1 MLIKTFMLGEYLMKR
16 PSSIC
21 QYIISRLLGQT
32 SPFNDAFLISRSVL
46 GIERQGN
53 YIKQLPESLGAM
65 LYF

>member
-32 SPFNDAFLISRSVL
+32 SPFNGAFLISRSVL
-46 GIERQGN
+46 GIDRQG
-53 YIKQLPESLGAM
+53 K
-65 LYF
+65 LYKTIT